1 MRRGKL
7 DDDVKRKV
15 KVNKDGRGRMG
26 ERKIKKKIRREKWDA
41 WTERRKELVHGRWD
55 ETGWDE
61 MIVLHVARARTD
73 SINIRRSLG
82 KTLALRCG
90 LPLLLSFI
98 FRMQCLPLPTHLYRD
113 SLILSGKRRRLVILY
128 LFSRFAHFPIRWLD
142 QQNIGEHCLVER
154 SLPDWTVNAWSW
166 SRVSCIL

>member
-1 MRRGKL
+1 MEENGWEKSR
-7 DDDVKRKV
+7 
-15 KVNKDGRGRMG
+15 
-26 ERKIKKKIRREKWDA
+26 KKKIRREKEWDA

-90 LPLLLSFI
+90 LPPLLSFI

-113 SLILSGKRRRLVILY
+113 SLILSGKRRRLVIFYVSFFPLSS
-128 LFSRFAHFPIRWLD
+128 FSNSLTGSIEHWTLSRRKIIIWL
-142 QQNIGEHCLVER
+142 V
-154 SLPDWTVNAWSW
+154 VN
-166 SRVSCIL
+166 LD

>member
-15 KVNKDGRGRMG
+15 KVNKDGRGRVG
-26 ERKIKKKIRREKWDA
+26 ERKIKKKIRREKEWDA

-128 LFSRFAHFPIRWLD
+128 VPFFPLCSFSNSLTGSTEHWRTLSRWKIVTWL
-142 QQNIGEHCLVER
+142 NGER
-154 SLPDWTVNAWSW
+154 MIKS
-166 SRVSCIL
+166 